1 MLFYV
6 CISYAFYQYE
16 KSVTTEYLEKVLL
29 DRSIIDRSIYWFVKR
44 TQFQL
49 TVTEIIRSFGHY
61 E

>member
-6 CISYAFYQYE
+6 CISYTFYQYE
-16 KSVTTEYLEKVLL
+16 KSVTTEYLEKVMV
-29 DRSIIDRSIYWFVKR
+29 DRSIIDRSIGLSKK